1 MTKNFKHI
9 EKGSVGIVEIKYFTF
24 GNHPEEM
31 ILSTGEKLGP
41 VTIAYETYGE
51 LNSEKNN
58 AILLNHALSGSSH
71 AAGYYSPED
80 KNPGWWDAYV
90 GPGKAFDTDIYFV
103 ICSNVISG
111 CSGSTGPSSI
121 NPATGKPYGLD
132 FPMITIADM
141 VNAQRELVRHLGIEK
156 LLAVSGGSMGGM
168 QALQWTISY
177 PEMVE
182 SCIAIATSA
191 SLSAQGIAFNEVGRQ
206 AIFNDPSWNN
216 GKYYDG
222 EVPRAGLS
230 LARMIGHITYLS
242 EKHMHEKFG
251 RNFQDSGVKVKNL
264 SSEYSVESY
273 LRHQGIKFVE
283 RFDANSYI
291 YITRAIDHFDLKED
305 YGGNLTFAF
314 ENVEANFLVMSFT
327 TDWLYPSDNSR
338 EIVRALRVNGKN
350 VNYTDIV
357 TDNGHDAFLLPS
369 DVIEK
374 NISNFLKNEFR
385 KSVKQVV

>member
-1 MTKNFKHI
+1 MNKSVKQT
-9 EKGSVGIVEIKYFTF
+9 EKGSVGIVEIQYFTF
-24 GNHPEEM
+24 GNSPDELL
-31 ILSTGEKLGP
+31 LSNGSKLGP
-41 VTIAYETYGE
+41 VTIAYEIYGT

-58 AILLNHALSGSSH
+58 AILLNHALSGNSH
-71 AAGYYSPED
+71 AAGYYSESD

-90 GPGKAFDTDIYFV
+90 GPGKAFDTDIYCV

-132 FPMITIADM
+132 FPMVTVSDM
-141 VNAQRELVRHLGIEK
+141 VNAQYHLVKHLGIDK

-177 PEMVE
+177 PEMVN

-251 RNFQDSGVKVKNL
+251 RNFQDSGAKVKNL
-264 SSEYSVESY
+264 TSEYSVESY

-314 ENVEANFLVMSFT
+314 EKVEANFLVMSFT

-374 NISNFLKNEFR
+374 NISNFLRSEFR
-385 KSVKQVV
+385 KSIKQV

>member
-1 MTKNFKHI
+1 MTKNVKHI

-31 ILSTGEKLGP
+31 ILSNGEKIGP

-58 AILLNHALSGSSH
+58 AILLNHALSGNSH
-71 AAGYYSPED
+71 AAGYYSPDD

-111 CSGSTGPSSI
+111 CSGSTGPSTI

-251 RNFQDSGVKVKNL
+251 RNFQDSGVKEKNL

-385 KSVKQVV
+385 KSLKQVE